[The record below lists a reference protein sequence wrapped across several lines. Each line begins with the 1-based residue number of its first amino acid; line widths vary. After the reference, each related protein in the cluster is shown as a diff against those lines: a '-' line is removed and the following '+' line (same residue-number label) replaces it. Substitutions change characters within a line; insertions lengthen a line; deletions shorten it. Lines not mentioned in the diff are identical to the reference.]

1 MTVAVLAV
9 TLLIGAPAS
18 AQAVTF
24 PGQNGSI
31 AFNANGKIWS
41 VRTNG
46 SHKKLLAPRNA
57 QVLSWSPS
65 GTQLAFVEP
74 RAGGTTRIGI
84 LEMQTGSIRMLPHPE
99 GVSDDSPVWSPDG
112 SSIAFVRTKNTQ
124 VGKRSAVFV
133 AALKSQVVQTVSGW
147 SNAVSYRSPSWAPH
161 GRDIAYEEFSES
173 AARLLIR
180 NIDSTQMRELVQLS
194 DVIASSKVA
203 WSPNGKKL
211 LFNDS
216 DGQVYTIW
224 ADGTHRAVISDGD
237 SYSAAWSPDG
247 TRIAFLE
254 DFSGE
259 SISISEPD
267 GSIRYVSLELGDY
280 VRVDS
285 PVWSPDGRQLLIHA
299 TRAGGVRDL
308 LAITLGASQDASLVV
323 ANISATE
330 VAWRSR

>member
-1 MTVAVLAV
+1 
-9 TLLIGAPAS
+9 
-18 AQAVTF
+18 
-24 PGQNGSI
+24 
-31 AFNANGKIWS
+31 
-41 VRTNG
+41 
-46 SHKKLLAPRNA
+46 
-57 QVLSWSPS
+57 
-65 GTQLAFVEP
+65 
-74 RAGGTTRIGI
+74 
-84 LEMQTGSIRMLPHPE
+84 
-99 GVSDDSPVWSPDG
+99 
-112 SSIAFVRTKNTQ
+112 
-124 VGKRSAVFV
+124 
-133 AALKSQVVQTVSGW
+133 
-147 SNAVSYRSPSWAPH
+147 
-161 GRDIAYEEFSES
+161 
-173 AARLLIR
+173 
-180 NIDSTQMRELVQLS
+180 MRELVQLS

-224 ADGTHRAVISDGD
+224 ADGTHRAVISDVD